1 MISYRL
7 ALLRSYLDEQK
18 VNAVMITKLANL
30 RYFSGFTG
38 DSTVL
43 IITRKRNILVTDGRY
58 IEQAKLE
65 APRFEIVEQ
74 TENLWKKV
82 TEVLTEVGLM
92 SVGFESNNLCVNQ
105 YEKLKELIPN
115 LKLTSL
121 TLDDLRQVKDE
132 TEIAKIEIA
141 CEIADKAFAEIVKF
155 IRPGLREID
164 VAAELE
170 HIMRKLGSQKPAFD
184 TIVASGLRGCL
195 PHGIASEKIIK
206 TGEFVT
212 MDFGAIY
219 SGYNSDITRTVF
231 VGRADEKQR
240 KFYNAVLN
248 AQYLGLKTIKPGIS
262 GKEVDATVRA
272 ELEKDGFEKYFIHGL
287 GHGVG
292 IEIHE
297 EPRLS
302 KHSTCEA
309 LKANMIVTDEPGVY
323 IPNFGGIRI
332 EDTVL
337 VTEDGARP
345 LTKSPKHL
353 IQIMRNS

>member
-1 MISYRL
+1 MTSYRL
-7 ALLRSYLDEQK
+7 ALLRACLDEKK
-18 VNAVMITKLANL
+18 VNAVLISKLANI

-38 DSTVL
+38 DSTIL
-43 IITRKRNILVTDGRY
+43 IVSRRRNILVTDGRY
-58 IEQAKLE
+58 IEQAKIE
-65 APRFEIVEQ
+65 APKFEIIEQ
-74 TENLWKKV
+74 TENLLKKV
-82 TEVLTEVGLM
+82 AEILNEIGLL
-92 SVGFESNNLCVNQ
+92 SVGFEGGTMTVNE
-105 YEKLKELIPN
+105 YDKLKEAQPK
-115 LKLTSL
+115 LKLTSIN
-121 TLDDLRQVKDE
+121 LDELRQVKDE

-170 HIMRKLGSQKPAFD
+170 NLMRKLGSQKPAFD
-184 TIVASGLRGCL
+184 TIVASGLRGAL
-195 PHGIASEKIIK
+195 PHGIATEKVIK
-206 TGEFVT
+206 NGEFVT

-219 SGYNSDITRTVF
+219 SGYNSDITRTIF
-231 VGRADEKQR
+231 IGRADEKQR
-240 KFYNAVLN
+240 KIYRAVLS

-262 GKEVDATVRA
+262 GKEVDSIVRA
-272 ELEKDGFEKYFIHGL
+272 ALEKDGFEKFFTHGL

-292 IEIHE
+292 LEIHE

-309 LKANMIVTDEPGVY
+309 LKANMVVTDEPGVY
-323 IPNFGGIRI
+323 IPDFGGIRI

-337 VTEDGARP
+337 VTDSEAKP

-353 IQIMRNS
+353 IEINL

>member
-7 ALLRSYLDEQK
+7 ALLRAFLDEQK
-18 VNAVMITKLANL
+18 VNAVLVTKLPNL

-58 IEQAKLE
+58 LEQAKQE
-65 APRFEIVEQ
+65 APKFEVIEQ
-74 TENLWKKV
+74 TDNIWKKV
-82 TEVLTEVGLM
+82 SEVLNEVGLL
-92 SVGFESNNLCVNQ
+92 SIGFEGNTLTVNE
-105 YEKLKELIPN
+105 YDKLKECSSK
-115 LKLTSL
+115 LKLTSINI
-121 TLDDLRQVKDE
+121 DELRQVKDE

-141 CEIADKAFAEIVKF
+141 CEIADKAFAEVVKF

-164 VAAELE
+164 VAAHLE
-170 HIMRKLGSQKPAFD
+170 HVMRTLGSQKPAFD
-184 TIVASGLRGCL
+184 TIVASGIRGAL
-195 PHGIASEKIIK
+195 PHGIATEKIIK

-231 VGRADEKQR
+231 VGRAGEKEQ
-240 KFYNAVLN
+240 KIYNAVLR
-248 AQYLGLKTIKPGIS
+248 AQYLGLNTIKPGMS
-262 GKEVDATVRA
+262 GKDVDAAVRA
-272 ELEKDGFEKYFIHGL
+272 ALEKDGFEKYFTHGL

-292 IEIHE
+292 LEIHE

-302 KHSTCEA
+302 KHSKCES
-309 LKANMIVTDEPGVY
+309 LKANMVVTDEPGVY

-337 VTEDGARP
+337 ITETGAKP

-353 IQIMRNS
+353 IEIVS